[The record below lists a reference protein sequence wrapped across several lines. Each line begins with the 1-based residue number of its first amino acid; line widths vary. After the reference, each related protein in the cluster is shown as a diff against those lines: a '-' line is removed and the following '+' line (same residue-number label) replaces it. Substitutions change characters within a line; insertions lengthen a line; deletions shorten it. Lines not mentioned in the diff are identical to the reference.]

1 MKTRNLLTVL
11 VISAISL
18 MSACQK
24 EYVSPELAETKS
36 GFLPD
41 MEKGRRTPTWKRI
54 EGIPEGPIYNLA
66 YENGEI
72 LAVGNSFHYR
82 INPSNSR
89 VKSEY
94 FGAFSKDFT
103 TSLNPEFFTK
113 ISGSIIYVFSTQNP
127 QSFAKVDMKMI
138 DPLFEGFSFMES
150 CFSKSIA
157 MNQNNVFLTVYNRIN
172 ETGTAVQQD
181 PLIILF
187 RAIVNKSGQ
196 VEISNVKTVPI
207 KDEKINAKLLTV
219 FPMGEKF
226 LLSVDS
232 KTYVVCQQGQYSEVL
247 NDGIYEI
254 IPFNDMLVAFGDDQL
269 IYSKDQGLSWHTLTR
284 KGPASFTY
292 WMQKGFQLDRYLITS
307 SPTEIYRIELKVED
321 SMLNIQVVSTEELK
335 LDKEHFI
342 YDKIK
347 TDKYVVIATSRG
359 LFYRTIE
366 SFLDGERRE

>member
-1 MKTRNLLTVL
+1 MKTVKFWPLEIVSATVLIHPTQESKVNISGLSQKTSPLHSTRNSLPRSAAAPFMSFSTKTRNR
-11 VISAISL
+11 S
-18 MSACQK
+18 
-24 EYVSPELAETKS
+24 
-36 GFLPD
+36 
-41 MEKGRRTPTWKRI
+41 
-54 EGIPEGPIYNLA
+54 
-66 YENGEI
+66 
-72 LAVGNSFHYR
+72 
-82 INPSNSR
+82 
-89 VKSEY
+89 
-94 FGAFSKDFT
+94 
-103 TSLNPEFFTK
+103 
-113 ISGSIIYVFSTQNP
+113 
-127 QSFAKVDMKMI
+127 AKVDMKMI
-138 DPLFEGFSFMES
+138 DPLFEGFSFMEN

-172 ETGTAVQQD
+172 ETGTVVQQD

-187 RAIVNKSGQ
+187 RAVVNKSGQ
-196 VEISNVKTVPI
+196 VVISNVKTVPI
-207 KDEKINAKLLTV
+207 KDGKISAKLLTV

-232 KTYVVCQQGQYSEVL
+232 KTFVVCQQGQYSEVL

-307 SPTEIYRIELKVED
+307 SPTEIYRMELKVED
-321 SMLNIQVVSTEELK
+321 SMLNIQPVSTKELK

-366 SFLDGERRE
+366 SFFDSERRE

>member
-1 MKTRNLLTVL
+1 MKTRNLFTVL
-11 VISAISL
+11 AISAITI

-24 EYVSPELAETKS
+24 EYVLPELAEPKS
-36 GFLPD
+36 GIQPD
-41 MEKGRRTPTWKRI
+41 MEKGRNITTWRRI
-54 EGIPEGPIYNLA
+54 ESLPEGPIYNLA

-72 LAVGNSFHYR
+72 LAIGNSFRYR

-89 VKSEY
+89 IKSEY
-94 FGAFSKDFT
+94 FGAFSEDFS
-103 TSLNPEFFTK
+103 TSLNQEFFTK
-113 ISGSIIYVFSTQNP
+113 VSGSTIYVFSTQNP
-127 QSFAKVDMKMI
+127 QSSAKVDIKMI
-138 DPLFEGFSFMES
+138 DPFFEGFSFMEG

-157 MNQNNVFLTVYNRIN
+157 VNQNNVFLTVYNRFN
-172 ETGTAVQQD
+172 ETGTAVQKD
-181 PLIILF
+181 PYIILF
-187 RAIVNKSGQ
+187 RAVINKSGQ
-196 VEISNVKTVPI
+196 VVISNIITVPI
-207 KDEKINAKLLTV
+207 KDSKTSAKLLTV

-247 NDGIYEI
+247 NDGIYEV
-254 IPFNDMLVAFGDDQL
+254 IPFNDMLVAFGNDQL

-307 SPTEIYRIELKVED
+307 SPDEIYRIELKVAD
-321 SMLNIQVVSTEELK
+321 SMLNIQTVSTEGLN
-335 LDKEHFI
+335 LDKEHVI

-347 TDKYVVIATSRG
+347 ADKYVVIATSRG